1 MSRYN
6 ARKAPGLATEAQG
19 SMNPGQGIGPY
30 LGASLAQTAEV
41 RCLLP
46 EHQCLSTDCAFRQ
59 LVTVGK
65 RPAFFLD
72 DVAPWPVRNGL
83 IALRIIG
90 DRATPEFKAHA

>member
-1 MSRYN
+1 MD
-6 ARKAPGLATEAQG
+6 
-19 SMNPGQGIGPY
+19 PGQGNGPY
-30 LGASLAQTAEV
+30 LGAILAQTAEV
-41 RCLLP
+41 RCLLA

-83 IALRIIG
+83 VALRVT
-90 DRATPEFKAHA
+90 RLATAPEPFHYNVG